1 MLKIEYDSKKDLMQ
15 VNDWQKESNMEE
27 VLTLLMIL
35 WDETI
40 LSSKGT
46 ITDEMLFKEMK
57 ELSKLRLGGKD
68 EKEVFK
74 EHFTKPSYTDLE
86 REIKDLQEEN
96 KMQDHELERLRNNI
110 KEVRELRK
118 KISNC
123 YYEDGFELD
132 TPMLLEYIDEILDKE
147 NK

>member
-1 MLKIEYDSKKDLMQ
+1 MNKEKIKVEIYTNADRAFEDEADEILKDNDKKAII
-15 VNDWQKESNMEE
+15 N
-27 VLTLLMIL
+27 IL
-35 WDETI
+35 RNN
-40 LSSKGT
+40 
-46 ITDEMLFKEMK
+46 F
-57 ELSKLRLGGKD
+57 
-68 EKEVFK
+68 
-74 EHFTKPSYTDLE
+74 DLE
-86 REIKDLQEEN
+86 DSLLELKELQEEN
-96 KMQDHELERLRNNI
+96 KMQDHELERLRNII